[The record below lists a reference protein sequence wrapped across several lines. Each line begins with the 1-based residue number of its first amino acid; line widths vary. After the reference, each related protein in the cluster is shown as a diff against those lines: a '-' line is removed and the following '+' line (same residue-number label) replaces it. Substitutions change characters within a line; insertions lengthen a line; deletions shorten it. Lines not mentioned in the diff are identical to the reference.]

1 MFDFH
6 FSFFGCCF
14 TLKQRLGRLNK
25 PMSLWPLAFK
35 SYGPF
40 LKSIAIV
47 EEKVSGYCSDGLGL
61 KKRLVGIF
69 AGEVTLMVCITRS
82 FLKFTL

>member
-1 MFDFH
+1 MGH
-6 FSFFGCCF
+6 
-14 TLKQRLGRLNK
+14 
-25 PMSLWPLAFK
+25 
-35 SYGPF
+35 F
-40 LKSIAIV
+40 LKVWAIV

-61 KKRLVGIF
+61 KKRLMGIF